1 MRPAA
6 SFTGGFRFERGNR
19 ARAMFY
25 NPNLM
30 DNAKW
35 DDVNFFTLEG
45 GVKLAY

>member
-6 SFTGGFRFERGNR
+6 SFTGGFRFERGTL
-19 ARAMFY
+19 ARALFY
-25 NPNLM
+25 NPNLS

-45 GVKLAY
+45 GVNLAY